1 MMRTACLAITNGYYD
16 TVPAFPSIDLGTWER
31 REWVGNQLAKVLI
44 CRGFPFPSVSGTI
57 WPKSLKYMTFW
68 FPVVVIERGG
78 SGPSLSLI
86 LTNQRDTKNADCA
99 NRSQLRPLSRS
110 ADPGFSRAPSAVGRR
125 DALACHSP
133 ARRKSP
139 AARCPRAARATLVRT
154 SRTDLSRGRFLA
166 SRFGPGAPSP
176 IGRRSL
182 TPIFTGGYSHD

>member
-1 MMRTACLAITNGYYD
+1 MRTACLEITDGYYD
-16 TVPAFPSIDLGTWER
+16 TVPTFPSIDLGTRER
-31 REWVGNQLAKVLI
+31 REWVGNQLAKGLI
-44 CRGFPFPSVSGTI
+44 CHGFSFPSVSGTI
-57 WPKSLKYMTFW
+57 WPKSLKYMTFR

-86 LTNQRDTKNADCA
+86 LTNQRDTENADCA
-99 NRSQLRPLSRS
+99 NHSQFRPLSCS
-110 ADPGFSRAPSAVGRR
+110 ADPGFSRAPAAVGRR

-133 ARRKSP
+133 SRRKSS
-139 AARCPRAARATLVRT
+139 AARCPRAARAALVRT

-182 TPIFTGGYSHD
+182 TPVVTGGYSHD